1 MSSAICKIENPRD
14 IDGVVRDDII
24 SRQSITTRDAKSLG
38 IDGPH
43 FYVKIEGTPAA
54 IQRAEELVKEQDIG
68 TRLAE
73 KDAKKID
80 DKIKK
85 EEESANE
92 GMGMIFG
99 D

>member
-1 MSSAICKIENPRD
+1 MSSAIFKIEKPRD

-38 IDGPH
+38 IDGSH
-43 FYVKIEGTPAA
+43 FYVKIEGTPEA
-54 IQRAEELVKEQDIG
+54 IKRAEELVKEQDIG
-68 TRLAE
+68 TRLPQ
-73 KDAKKID
+73 KDAKDID
-80 DKIKK
+80 EKIKK